1 MITTR
6 PRPSKNAYFFVSELM
21 GMIPNSYLY
30 KRGLCV
36 HYTVILETHNLVK
49 MCKEAGEKGFT
60 HLIVVGEHDKKVNS

>member
-1 MITTR
+1 M
-6 PRPSKNAYFFVSELM
+6 ELKVPTCSQR
-21 GMIPNSYLY
+21 GFSVNRGPNSYLY

>member
-1 MITTR
+1 
-6 PRPSKNAYFFVSELM
+6 M